1 MKSVVI
7 CGSRRYRTEMR
18 KFEQELKEKGVTV
31 FSPILNTNVGIVD
44 LPDDLKRYA
53 FLGLT
58 WHHIEFIRK
67 ADVVFFYNKDGY
79 LGNSSTLEMGA
90 AAALGKPIFAL
101 EDEKEEACRR
111 VLIDEIVDSATKLLK
126 HLK

>member
-1 MKSVVI
+1 MKSIVI
-7 CGSRRYRTEMR
+7 CGSRRFLKEIRE
-18 KFEQELKEKGVTV
+18 FEQKLRDKGVTV
-31 FSPILNTNVGIVD
+31 FPPILNMNAGIKD

-67 ADVVFFYNKDGY
+67 ADVVFIYNKDGY
-79 LGNSSTLEMGA
+79 MGNSSTLEMGA
-90 AAALGKPIFAL
+90 AAALGKPIYAL

-111 VLIDEIVDSATKLLK
+111 VLIDEIIDSVETLVDRLK
-126 HLK
+126 

>member
-1 MKSVVI
+1 MKSIVI
-7 CGSRRYRTEMR
+7 CGSRKFRTEIR
-18 KFEQELKEKGVTV
+18 KFEQELRDKGVTV
-31 FSPILNTNVGIVD
+31 FSPILNTNTKIND

-79 LGNSSTLEMGA
+79 IGNSGMLEMGA

-101 EDEKEEACRR
+101 EDEKEEACRK
-111 VLIDEIVDSATKLLK
+111 VLIDEVITSVNNLMKYLK
-126 HLK
+126 

>member
-1 MKSVVI
+1 MKTVVI
-7 CGSRRYRTEMR
+7 CGSRRFRTEIR
-18 KFEQELKEKGVTV
+18 KFEQELRDKGVTV
-31 FSPILNTNVGIVD
+31 FAPILNTNAGIKD

-67 ADVVFFYNKDGY
+67 ADVVFIFNKDGY
-79 LGNSSTLEMGA
+79 MGNSSTLEMGA
-90 AAALGKPIFAL
+90 AAALGKPIYAL

-111 VLIDEIVDSATKLLK
+111 VLIDEIIDSAKKLIE

>member
-1 MKSVVI
+1 
-7 CGSRRYRTEMR
+7 MR

>member
-7 CGSRRYRTEMR
+7 CGSRRYRMEIR
-18 KFEQELKEKGVTV
+18 KFAKKLRSEGVTV
-31 FSPILNTNVGIVD
+31 FSPILNTNTEIKN

-67 ADVVFFYNKDGY
+67 ADIVFFYNKDGY

-90 AAALGKPIFAL
+90 AAALGKPIYAL
-101 EDEKEEACRR
+101 EKERDEVCRG
-111 VLIDEIVDSATKLLK
+111 VLIDKVIGSAQKLIKYLK
-126 HLK
+126 

>member
-1 MKSVVI
+1 MEI
-7 CGSRRYRTEMR
+7 R
-18 KFEQELKEKGVTV
+18 KFAKKLRSEGVTV
-31 FSPILNTNVGIVD
+31 FSPILNTNTEIKN

-67 ADVVFFYNKDGY
+67 ADIVFFYNKDGY

-90 AAALGKPIFAL
+90 AAALGKPIYAL
-101 EDEKEEACRR
+101 EKERDEVCRG
-111 VLIDEIVDSATKLLK
+111 VLIDKVIGSAQKLIKYLK
-126 HLK
+126 